1 MNDEEDQLKL
11 QSVALQ
17 ETSIVDLPTG
27 THDFVCWLRCR
38 RHNWI
43 RIKWLLSN
51 KENFFFTLNLMPLKG
66 VLYVVH
72 KCCITTNMNV
82 SFCPL
87 SSFCRLPLELRAST
101 LMPRVFWAPEWMD
114 SWILPLSFG
123 FEFDSVECR
132 QSI

>member
-17 ETSIVDLPTG
+17 ETSIVDPPTG

-87 SSFCRLPLELRAST
+87 SSS
-101 LMPRVFWAPEWMD
+101 PRVEGLNSDAASVLGPGMD
-114 SWILPLSFG
+114 G
-123 FEFDSVECR
+123 FLDLTIVIWF
-132 QSI
+132 